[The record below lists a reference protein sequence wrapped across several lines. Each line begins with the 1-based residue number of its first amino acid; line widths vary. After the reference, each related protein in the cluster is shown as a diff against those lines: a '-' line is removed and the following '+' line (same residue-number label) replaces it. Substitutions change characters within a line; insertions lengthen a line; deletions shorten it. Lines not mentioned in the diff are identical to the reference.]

1 MTSLTAA
8 LTGALDCFHNE
19 QADAKLVYGPQ
30 RQAVLSLKKAEHAF
44 ETITS
49 WPNYQASDL
58 HLLESMAKE
67 ANIAQIYY
75 KDESTRFG
83 LKSFKALGGAYA
95 VTRFLQEHL
104 SLLNGKEPSMSDLLS
119 GHYKEQLK
127 DVVVSCATDGN
138 HGRSVAWGA
147 QMFGCQCIIYIHRD
161 VSVGRQSAMEAY
173 AAKVIRI
180 TGNYDESVRQA
191 AVDAKKY
198 DRAIISDTSY
208 EGYTKVPA
216 NVALGYTVML
226 SETVTQLNGQIPTH
240 VFIQAGVGGL
250 AAAVCGYFWDLWG
263 DKRPRFVVVEPE
275 AANCLQ
281 ESAKAGELQVV
292 EGDLDTLMAG
302 LACGEVSHIAW
313 EILDKGADDFI
324 TLSEDAVAPCM
335 RALEQHTPSI
345 EAGESAVA
353 GLAACIVG
361 AQNAKWRLALGLDEQ
376 SKVLVLG
383 TEGATDPEL
392 YQELVF
398 GAQHIL

>member
-1 MTSLTAA
+1 MSSLTAV
-8 LTGALDCFHNE
+8 LPGHLGFFHNE
-19 QADAKLVYGPQ
+19 RANAALAYGPQ
-30 RQAVLSLKKAEHAF
+30 RQAILSVNKGKKAL
-44 ETITS
+44 ETISS
-49 WPNYQASDL
+49 WPNYQATDL
-58 HLLESMAKE
+58 HLLTGIAEES
-67 ANIAQIYY
+67 NIDKIYY

-95 VTRFLQEHL
+95 VTRFLQQHL
-104 SLLNGKEPSMSDLLS
+104 GGLYGEEPTMAQLLS
-119 GHYKEQLK
+119 GQYKDQLK

-161 VSVGRQSAMEAY
+161 VSAGRQQAMEAY

-191 AVDAKKY
+191 AVDATEY
-198 DRAIISDTSY
+198 GRVIISDTSY
-208 EGYTKVPA
+208 EGYTEVPA

-226 SETVTQLNGQIPTH
+226 AEIVEQLEGVIPTH

-250 AAAVCGYFWDLWG
+250 AAAVCGYFWDLWAEQ
-263 DKRPRFVVVEPE
+263 RPRFIVVEPE

-281 ESAKAGELQVV
+281 ESAKAGELKVV

-313 EILDKGADDFI
+313 HVLDQGADDFI
-324 TLSEDAVAPCM
+324 TVSENSVAPCM
-335 RALEQHTPSI
+335 QALEQHSPSI

-353 GLAACIVG
+353 GLAACIIA
-361 AQNAKWRLALGLDEQ
+361 AQKPQWRDSLGLNEK
-376 SKVLVLG
+376 SRVLVLG

-392 YQELVF
+392 YQQLVF
-398 GAQHIL
+398 GA

>member
-1 MTSLTAA
+1 MTSSTA
-8 LTGALDCFHNE
+8 TFPGRIDYFHNTK
-19 QADAKLVYGPQ
+19 ADAKRAYGTK
-30 RQAVLSLKKAEHAF
+30 RQEMLSVSKGKQALD
-44 ETITS
+44 TISS
-49 WPNYQASDL
+49 WPKYQVTDL
-58 HLLESMAKE
+58 HELRDMAE
-67 ANIAQIYY
+67 QANVGQIYY
-75 KDESTRFG
+75 KDESKRFD

-95 VTRFLQEHL
+95 VTRFLQQHL
-104 SLLNGKEPSMSDLLS
+104 EELTGEQPTMAQLLS
-119 GHYKEQLK
+119 GQYKDQLK

-138 HGRSVAWGA
+138 HGRSVAWGS

-161 VSVGRQSAMEAY
+161 VSAGRQTAMEAY

-191 AVDAKKY
+191 AVDAALHG
-198 DRAIISDTSY
+198 RVIISDTSY
-208 EGYTKVPA
+208 EGYTEVPA

-226 SETVTQLNGQIPTH
+226 SETVEQLNGVIPTH

-250 AAAVCGYFWDLWG
+250 AAAVCGYFWDLWAEQ
-263 DKRPRFVVVEPE
+263 RPRFVVVEPE

-281 ESAKAGELQVV
+281 ESAKAGKLQAV

-313 EILDKGADDFI
+313 HILDQGADDFV

-335 RALEQHTPSI
+335 QALEQHSPSI

-353 GLAACIVG
+353 GLAACLIG
-361 AQNAKWRLALGLDEQ
+361 AQNTQWRADLGLNEH

-392 YQELVF
+392 YQQLVF
-398 GAQHIL
+398 GG

>member
-1 MTSLTAA
+1 MTSSTA
-8 LTGALDCFHNE
+8 TFPGRIDYFHNAK
-19 QADAKLVYGPQ
+19 ADAKLAYGAK
-30 RQAVLSLKKAEHAF
+30 RQEMLSVSKGNQALD
-44 ETITS
+44 TISS
-49 WPNYQASDL
+49 WPKYQVTDL
-58 HLLESMAKE
+58 HKLKGMAE
-67 ANIAQIYY
+67 QANIDQIYY
-75 KDESTRFG
+75 KDESKRFD

-95 VTRFLQEHL
+95 VTRFLQQYLEE
-104 SLLNGKEPSMSDLLS
+104 LNGEQPTMTQLLS
-119 GHYKEQLK
+119 GQFKEQLK

-138 HGRSVAWGA
+138 HGRSVAWGS
-147 QMFGCQCIIYIHRD
+147 QMFGCQCIIYMHRD
-161 VSVGRQSAMEAY
+161 VSAGRQTAVEAY

-191 AVDAKKY
+191 AVDAELHG
-198 DRAIISDTSY
+198 RVIISDTSY
-208 EGYTKVPA
+208 EGYTEVPA

-226 SETVTQLNGQIPTH
+226 SETVEQLNGVIPTH

-250 AAAVCGYFWDLWG
+250 AAAVCGYFWDLWAEQ
-263 DKRPRFVVVEPE
+263 RPRFVVVEPE

-281 ESAKAGELQVV
+281 ESAKAGKLQAV

-313 EILDKGADDFI
+313 DILDQGADDFV

-335 RALEQHTPSI
+335 QALEQHSPSI

-353 GLAACIVG
+353 GLAACLIG
-361 AQNAKWRLALGLDEQ
+361 AQNIQWRSDLGLNEH

-392 YQELVF
+392 YQQLVF
-398 GAQHIL
+398 GG

>member
-19 QADAKLVYGPQ
+19 QADAKLIYGPQ

-281 ESAKAGELQVV
+281 ESAKAGDLQVV

-398 GAQHIL
+398 GA

>member
-8 LTGALDCFHNE
+8 LTGALDCLHNE

-398 GAQHIL
+398 GA